1 MKGLIRGGMYNCFK
15 RWILMKK
22 NYVHKTKNKTDQ
34 NKTGQD
40 KTKTK
45 QQNRTKLF
53 AIEVRAIN

>member
-1 MKGLIRGGMYNCFK
+1 MYNCFK